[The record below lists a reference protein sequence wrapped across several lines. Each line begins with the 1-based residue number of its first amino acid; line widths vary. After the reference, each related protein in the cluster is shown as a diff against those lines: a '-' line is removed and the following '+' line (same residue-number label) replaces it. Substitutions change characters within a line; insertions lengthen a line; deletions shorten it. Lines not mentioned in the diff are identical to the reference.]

1 MCVKS
6 EIYCLSLEILENQGN
21 TFLMKTLTIPSLSNE
36 TNGNEFWISVILD
49 LRQGRFWSRA
59 RQRII
64 NNKIEFHFRPIYQFC
79 GV

>member
-36 TNGNEFWISVILD
+36 TNGKEF
-49 LRQGRFWSRA
+49 
-59 RQRII
+59 
-64 NNKIEFHFRPIYQFC
+64 
-79 GV
+79 